1 MTNARGNIRLVHCHP
16 EDHEE
21 LLVIKKAMVSVFA
34 VHVQVGKARAS
45 ESMGRPL
52 GICVSHL
59 MPYVFVVLVF
69 ACLFACFLTSFCL
82 RRIANMLF
90 FFMRVECLIPSA
102 VLFD

>member
-52 GICVSHL
+52 GIVCQS
-59 MPYVFVVLVF
+59 PYAIRFCCFGV
-69 ACLFACFLTSFCL
+69 CLFVC
-82 RRIANMLF
+82 LF
-90 FFMRVECLIPSA
+90 FDEF
-102 VLFD
+102 LFKTDC